1 MEVSMS
7 KKQGVKGRFSAR
19 KKSEAV
25 LRLLRGEEL
34 DLLSRE
40 LGITAATLA
49 EWREAF
55 LAAGS
60 ANLKSRER
68 DARDEEIAKLK
79 AMVGEMTMRNEVL
92 REGLRHAKGG
102 LPLAPRRSKP

>member
-1 MEVSMS
+1 MS

-19 KKSEAV
+19 KKAAAV

-40 LGITAATLA
+40 LGVTAAKLA
-49 EWREAF
+49 EWRESF
-55 LAAGS
+55 LTAGS
-60 ANLKSRER
+60 ASLKSREI

-92 REGLRHAKGG
+92 REGLHRAQGG
-102 LPLAPRRSKP
+102 LPLARRRSKP